1 MVVCLG
7 VLFTTGCTRG
17 YQYDTPTGWSGILRD
32 CFVPRNDEESEK
44 IGVLNQTGLGDLS
57 GFLFWYG
64 KLEENDELATAP
76 DCTGNPFY
84 SSFSEE

>member
-1 MVVCLG
+1 MGG
-7 VLFTTGCTRG
+7 V
-17 YQYDTPTGWSGILRD
+17 LRD
-32 CFVPRNDEESEK
+32 CFPERSGQAVPRNDEESEK